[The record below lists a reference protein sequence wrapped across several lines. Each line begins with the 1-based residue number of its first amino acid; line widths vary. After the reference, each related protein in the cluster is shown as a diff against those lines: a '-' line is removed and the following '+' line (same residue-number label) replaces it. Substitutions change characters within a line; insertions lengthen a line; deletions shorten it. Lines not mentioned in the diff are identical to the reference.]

1 MEMQTNMRATIA
13 QLSQGEVPESDQLLN
28 QLSVGIQFL
37 TDFYQE
43 KYLDEFIKAG
53 GSKIKFITGRKGSG
67 KTHTLHLLQS
77 LAKQRKYVTVS
88 ISAKTLWLHD
98 FREFYLEV
106 LRQADIMDL
115 LNHCSEKIVHA
126 MGFESK
132 DIDPG
137 LTFLD
142 FLAQQGLAD
151 GITRREMRNQLKE
164 MFLDNPR
171 MDNNFSLACSLLCGS
186 LLGHPVLE
194 ETNKELLLAWMHGDK
209 KIRMTLLRPLGLA
222 PTRITKYNA
231 RNLLR
236 SLAELVHLSGYAGLL
251 VTVDNLEV
259 LVDRSG
265 MNPLHYTKMKREDTY
280 ESIRQLID
288 DIDTFNHFM
297 VVYAFSGELLDN
309 ENAGLKSYQAL
320 WMRIQNEVRSK
331 RVNKF
336 TDIADLDAIALQE
349 YSPSLLVEMSQ
360 KLAQL
365 VQHINVQASPL
376 DEEHARQLITQAKL
390 GGISLPRLVNQAT
403 LGFLAQQDTAEEEEH
418 GLGL

>member
-1 MEMQTNMRATIA
+1 
-13 QLSQGEVPESDQLLN
+13 
-28 QLSVGIQFL
+28 
-37 TDFYQE
+37 
-43 KYLDEFIKAG
+43 
-53 GSKIKFITGRKGSG
+53 
-67 KTHTLHLLQS
+67 
-77 LAKQRKYVTVS
+77 
-88 ISAKTLWLHD
+88 
-98 FREFYLEV
+98 
-106 LRQADIMDL
+106 
-115 LNHCSEKIVHA
+115 
-126 MGFESK
+126 
-132 DIDPG
+132 
-137 LTFLD
+137 
-142 FLAQQGLAD
+142 
-151 GITRREMRNQLKE
+151 
-164 MFLDNPR
+164 
-171 MDNNFSLACSLLCGS
+171 

-236 SLAELVHLSGYAGLL
+236 SLAELVHLSGYTGLL

-376 DEEHARQLITQAKL
+376 DEEHAKQLITQARL
-390 GGISLPRLVNQAT
+390 GGVSIPRLVNQAT
-403 LGFLAQQDTAEEEEH
+403 LGFLAQQDAAEEEEH

>member
-1 MEMQTNMRATIA
+1 MELQSSMRATIA
-13 QLSQGEVPESDQLLN
+13 QLSQGKVPESELLLN

-43 KYLDEFIKAG
+43 KYLSEFIKQG

-67 KTHTLHLLQS
+67 KTHTLHLLSS
-77 LAKQRKYVTVS
+77 LAKDADYVTVK
-88 ISAKTLWLHD
+88 ISARTLWLHD

-106 LRQADIMDL
+106 FRQADIMNL
-115 LNHCSEKIVHA
+115 LLRCSEKIVEA
-126 MGFESK
+126 MGFEAK
-132 DIDPG
+132 DIEEG
-137 LTFLD
+137 STFID
-142 FLAQQGLAD
+142 YLAKEGLAD
-151 GITRREMRNQLKE
+151 GLTRREMRNQLKQ

-194 ETNKELLLAWMHGDK
+194 EANKELLLTWMHGDK
-209 KIRMTLLRPLGLA
+209 KIRMTSLRPLGLA
-222 PTRITKYNA
+222 PTKITKYNA

-236 SLAELVHLSGYAGLL
+236 SLAELVHISGFAGLV

-259 LVDRSG
+259 LVDNSG
-265 MNPLHYTKMKREDTY
+265 LNPMHYTKMKREDTY

-297 VVYAFSGELLDN
+297 VVYAFSKELLDN

-320 WMRIQNEVRSK
+320 WMRIQNEVVSQ

-336 TDIADLDAIALQE
+336 TDIVDLD
-349 YSPSLLVEMSQ
+349 LVAQQVYTPAVLIEMSK

-365 VQHINVQASPL
+365 VQHINVEASVL
-376 DEEHARQLITQAKL
+376 DEVSAEHLIMQAKL

-403 LGFLAQQDTAEEEEH
+403 LGFLASIENKEGQNE
-418 GLGL
+418 LGL